1 MLTFGGMLQRL
12 KKVKCCIKLEKKK
25 KKSMMSDTFPRSE
38 ES

>member
-12 KKVKCCIKLEKKK
+12 KEVKCCIKLD
-25 KKSMMSDTFPRSE
+25 KKSMMSDTFPGTE